1 MKNKKRAIIVLISWI
16 IGSGV
21 GWIVAE
27 YIVRAI

>member
-1 MKNKKRAIIVLISWI
+1 MKNKKRALIILAAWI

-21 GWIVAE
+21 GWAVAE

>member
-1 MKNKKRAIIVLISWI
+1 MKNKKRAIIILIAWV

-27 YIVRAI
+27 YIVRAV